1 MYNFRTDLA
10 LERRDV
16 YKKANNIKGEIDG
29 ILSEEIDVT
38 NTIKVTRVNV
48 TNESGAKAIQK
59 PIRTYTT
66 IDVTK
71 MRNIPNKETCFK

>member
-29 ILSEEIDVT
+29 ILS
-38 NTIKVTRVNV
+38 KVKKTVIY
-48 TNESGAKAIQK
+48 SDICLFF
-59 PIRTYTT
+59 Y
-66 IDVTK
+66 
-71 MRNIPNKETCFK
+71 FYL

>member
-48 TNESGAKAIQK
+48 TN
-59 PIRTYTT
+59 
-66 IDVTK
+66 
-71 MRNIPNKETCFK
+71 

>member
-29 ILSEEIDVT
+29 ILSEE
-38 NTIKVTRVNV
+38 KGKTRW
-48 TNESGAKAIQK
+48 SICLHWPAG
-59 PIRTYTT
+59 
-66 IDVTK
+66 
-71 MRNIPNKETCFK
+71 